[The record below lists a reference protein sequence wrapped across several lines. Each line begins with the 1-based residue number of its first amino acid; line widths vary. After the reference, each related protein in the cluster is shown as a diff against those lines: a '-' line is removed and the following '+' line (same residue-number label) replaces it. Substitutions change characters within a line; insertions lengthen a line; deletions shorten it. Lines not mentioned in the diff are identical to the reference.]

1 MINISYNRKL
11 NQTGIEVGDLSPIGG
26 GPVKV
31 LLKNIISDEI
41 HFTQILNSNTWCKWS
56 GAELIT
62 DILFYDQNDELI
74 HKHNWNVISHGDEIE
89 KSLWSYLKSRKKRG
103 VD

>member
-62 DILFYDQNDELI
+62 DILFYDQND
-74 HKHNWNVISHGDEIE
+74 
-89 KSLWSYLKSRKKRG
+89 
-103 VD
+103 